1 MYKKS
6 KKLTKIF
13 KMKKS
18 TLLFIALIHLFSFQ
32 LLAQKTKVKNEE
44 VKSSLSSY
52 EKYIKANNET
62 HLKEFMELIAIPSIS
77 SIPSNKPDVERA
89 ATWIVNKMKSIGI
102 TTAQTI
108 PTGGHPVV
116 YGSWEKAPGK
126 PTVLIYFHYDVQ
138 PVKELECTISHE
150 KLHSLINKYLIT

>member
-1 MYKKS
+1 M
-6 KKLTKIF
+6 KIKPIIF
-13 KMKKS
+13 
-18 TLLFIALIHLFSFQ
+18 LLIALINVFSFQ
-32 LLAQKTKVKNEE
+32 FVAQKTKAKSEQ
-44 VKSSLSSY
+44 VKSLLSSY
-52 EKYIKANNET
+52 EKYIDENNDA
-62 HLKEFMELIAIPSIS
+62 HLKEFIELISIPSIS

-126 PTVLIYFHYDVQ
+126 PTILIYFHYDVQ
-138 PVKELECTISHE
+138 PVKELECTMPHE